1 MLQIIVDIEKKAS
14 KTYAEEVSGTPNTTD
29 LNVEMKDTKINE
41 VAHKNKADINLT
53 FIFENL
59 LRDNSS
65 IPQETLSPPGNTSKV
80 LCTSENLDNQDF
92 EFLNI
97 LEDLLKSSNDIE
109 KPVERAE
116 GKINDSAKNKTS
128 VTTNESR
135 FSRYFCSE
143 TVFNLSNIVL
153 SDAEIGILEKVLD
166 YAPIQRKIS
175 ELELKRE
182 FKDLCRRIHLKW
194 YCRDEPDIFSE
205 TPAFRPKST

>member
-1 MLQIIVDIEKKAS
+1 MLKQFQEL
-14 KTYAEEVSGTPNTTD
+14 TPNTTD

-41 VAHKNKADINLT
+41 VPHKNKADINLT

-65 IPQETLSPPGNTSKV
+65 IPQETLSPPKISTHTSLSGNTSKV

-97 LEDLLKSSNDIE
+97 LEDLLKSSDDIE

-116 GKINDSAKNKTS
+116 GKINDSTQNKTS

-135 FSRYFCSE
+135 FSGYFCSE
-143 TVFNLSNIVL
+143 SVFNLSNRVL

-166 YAPIQRKIS
+166 YAPIQR
-175 ELELKRE
+175 
-182 FKDLCRRIHLKW
+182 
-194 YCRDEPDIFSE
+194 
-205 TPAFRPKST
+205 